1 MTIMKGLNEG
11 IACCVPRRRDTLQL
25 QLNTNLGLAWLHC
38 LAMASLGQRNS
49 VVTIGAGRWGL
60 GARMTETNKQI
71 TGSTPRPGTGRMSPV
86 APGSHTL
93 LWTLD
98 TLVCR
103 IIVSSELAERL
114 RRPGLQTSK
123 HSYAMYSLQAHFLLV
138 LHEE

>member
-60 GARMTETNKQI
+60 GAGSKDDRDKQ
-71 TGSTPRPGTGRMSPV
+71 TDNRVHTTAGDREDV
-86 APGSHTL
+86 ASCSRFPHSA
-93 LWTLD
+93 LD
-98 TLVCR
+98 
-103 IIVSSELAERL
+103 SGHS
-114 RRPGLQTSK
+114 GLQDNCELR
-123 HSYAMYSLQAHFLLV
+123 AG
-138 LHEE
+138 